1 MLLSFFSAGAIAFGL
16 VLGAVVAAPDVDGG
30 ASFTRVSAEPGV
42 FLLPS
47 MSPPRW
53 SWPGEPAPG
62 VLPGALGVW
71 ALATAM
77 PAIRAPAAAMV
88 INFLMGISSV
98 LVQRKG
104 VLIFNRTTFASPVYN
119 REHAGLFPPR
129 TRLCVRPREILP
141 YWAIREVFRFPK
153 IFLADV
159 RAPGRYV
166 CVERQPLQGN
176 IMAILVSR
184 IDAAAAEFRVNAM
197 RMRELVAEL
206 QQRRD

>member
-119 REHAGLFPPR
+119 REPAGLFPR
-129 TRLCVRPREILP
+129 ALDCVFGHGKYCHIGQFAKCSGSRKFFWRVCGHRALCSSGKAASSGGKSWRFCRP
-141 YWAIREVFRFPK
+141 
-153 IFLADV
+153 
-159 RAPGRYV
+159 
-166 CVERQPLQGN
+166 
-176 IMAILVSR
+176 
-184 IDAAAAEFRVNAM
+184 
-197 RMRELVAEL
+197 
-206 QQRRD
+206 

>member
-153 IFLADV
+153 FFW
-159 RAPGRYV
+159 RV
-166 CVERQPLQGN
+166 CGDRGGMFAWEGSLFRGEN
-176 IMAILVSR
+176 MAIL
-184 IDAAAAEFRVNAM
+184 AAR
-197 RMRELVAEL
+197 
-206 QQRRD
+206 